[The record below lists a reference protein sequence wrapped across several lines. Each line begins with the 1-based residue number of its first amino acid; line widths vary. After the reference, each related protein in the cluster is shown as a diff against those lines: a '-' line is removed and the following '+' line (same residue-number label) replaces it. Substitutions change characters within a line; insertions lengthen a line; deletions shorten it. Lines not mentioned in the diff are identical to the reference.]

1 MNTQTLSKL
10 AQNRIDYIVYH
21 NVENVSNLLDE
32 YGFVVPENP
41 KHLAQ
46 AIRELVRKRGRK
58 VIKQL
63 IELHPDKE
71 TILKL
76 NSVVPIKSVCE
87 SCQNDSYNDTQNTC
101 DSCGYSKSS
110 GSTNEYNFLNQF
122 ENYKLD
128 ELQAY
133 YDRILKE
140 SNKNPNDKKLAQEV
154 QLVWNEIRT
163 RKAIAKKQ
171 VEYAPTS
178 GKFRF
183 TPTKEDLIIVGVVFI
198 TGIIIG
204 NGLNFTSK

>member
-1 MNTQTLSKL
+1 MHKETLSKL

-21 NVENVSNLLDE
+21 NVENVSNLLDG

-58 VIKQL
+58 IIKEL
-63 IELHPDKE
+63 IALHPDKE

-76 NSVVPIKSVCE
+76 HSTSNKSVCE
-87 SCQNDSYNDTQNTC
+87 SCQNDAYNDTQNTC

-128 ELQAY
+128 ELQIY

-140 SNKNPNDKKLAQEV
+140 SNKNPSDKKLAQEV
-154 QLVWNEIRT
+154 QLVWNELRT

-171 VEYAPTS
+171 AENTPTS

-183 TPTKEDLIIVGVVFI
+183 APTKEDLIIVGVVFI

>member
-21 NVENVSNLLDE
+21 NIDKVSELLDS

-41 KHLAQ
+41 KHLAE

-63 IELHPDKE
+63 IRLHPDKE

-76 NSVVPIKSVCE
+76 NSIPVKSVCE
-87 SCQNDSYNDTQNTC
+87 SCENDAYNDAQNTC
-101 DSCGYSKSS
+101 ESCGYSKNNDS
-110 GSTNEYNFLNQF
+110 EDQYNFLDQF
-122 ENYKLD
+122 ENYTIA
-128 ELQAY
+128 ELQNY

-140 SNKNPNDKKLAQEV
+140 SNKNPNEKKLAQEV
-154 QLVWNEIRT
+154 QLVWNELRT

-171 VEYAPTS
+171 TVSTPVS
-178 GKFRF
+178 GELRF
-183 TPTKEDLIIVGVVFI
+183 APTKEDLIIVGVVFI
-198 TGIIIG
+198 AGIIIG